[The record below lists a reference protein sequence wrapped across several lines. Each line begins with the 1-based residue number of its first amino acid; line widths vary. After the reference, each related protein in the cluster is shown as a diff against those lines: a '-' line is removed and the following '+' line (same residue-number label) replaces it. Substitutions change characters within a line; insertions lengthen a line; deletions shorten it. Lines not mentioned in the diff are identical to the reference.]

1 MELTLNS
8 PGGVGDDVSQ
18 DEINQKLN
26 AFVSLYVGQVETS
39 TSQEVNVPK
48 NRQKWVRPAY
58 IVFTDIGNGGS
69 A

>member
-26 AFVSLYVGQVETS
+26 AIVSLYVGQVETS
-39 TSQEVNVPK
+39 TSQ
-48 NRQKWVRPAY
+48 
-58 IVFTDIGNGGS
+58 
-69 A
+69 